1 MRVKEGKGG
10 RKYEITGGETSELK
24 RRSIVSRSR
33 KERNHLPLEHQF
45 YRGQGSLCS
54 FLTEGGSVGNSTVTA
69 PIQVTQRW
77 KECPRGSWSWG
88 GGHAMKDTYAHE
100 SP

>member
-33 KERNHLPLEHQF
+33 KESISILTGEVLLVERMDISSSENK
-45 YRGQGSLCS
+45 GIKTNQG
-54 FLTEGGSVGNSTVTA
+54 EWV
-69 PIQVTQRW
+69 P
-77 KECPRGSWSWG
+77 
-88 GGHAMKDTYAHE
+88 
-100 SP
+100 